1 MSFRRKDSVSPAC
14 DHILLPIDSGT
25 KQVSRNICERN
36 IHVPILAS
44 LQAQVSTGSCH
55 TWARYRGVPAWEM
68 LDAET
73 VKRGIPGRAPGLRA
87 SWVPSPI
94 RPVVSDLC
102 RLPKQSMLSV
112 IPELFFR
119 LSKKPAPREVLSRS
133 PGALSLEK
141 ERRTL
146 IPHA

>member
-87 SWVPSPI
+87 SWVLTSWTHI
-94 RPVVSDLC
+94 QSQGLLSGICKMKSSLHFVV
-102 RLPKQSMLSV
+102 
-112 IPELFFR
+112 
-119 LSKKPAPREVLSRS
+119 
-133 PGALSLEK
+133 
-141 ERRTL
+141 L
-146 IPHA
+146 ICTEGLKSNYTRKVFL